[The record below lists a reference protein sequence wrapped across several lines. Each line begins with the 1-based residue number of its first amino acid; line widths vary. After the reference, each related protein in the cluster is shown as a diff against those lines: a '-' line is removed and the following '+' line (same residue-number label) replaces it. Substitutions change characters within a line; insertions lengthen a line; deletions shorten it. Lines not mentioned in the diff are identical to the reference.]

1 MNDKPQ
7 PAIRVENLNHSYGDR
22 PALVDVD
29 LEIRRGEIFGLLGPN
44 GGGKTTLFRIL
55 STLLEPTSGKV
66 DLLGF
71 DPRKQSDQVRRR
83 IGVVFQSFS
92 LDKILTVEENLRL
105 QGGLYGLGGEELR
118 SRTKNRLERVGLS
131 DRAGDRVGSLSGG
144 MQRRVEVAKG
154 LLHNPEVL
162 LLDEPSTGLDPGA
175 RLDLWKYL
183 KQLKEKEGTTILLTT
198 HLMEEAEKCDRLG
211 ILSAG
216 RLVAVGTPGD
226 LKSSIGGDVVT
237 IQTSEPDRARARIK
251 EIFNLEATTFDGA
264 VRFEW
269 KHDPNIV
276 AKVSEA
282 LPDLVNSITLG
293 KPTLEDVFIRKTGHT
308 FWEEEHE

>member
-1 MNDKPQ
+1 
-7 PAIRVENLNHSYGDR
+7 
-22 PALVDVD
+22 
-29 LEIRRGEIFGLLGPN
+29 
-44 GGGKTTLFRIL
+44 
-55 STLLEPTSGKV
+55 
-66 DLLGF
+66 
-71 DPRKQSDQVRRR
+71 
-83 IGVVFQSFS
+83 
-92 LDKILTVEENLRL
+92 
-105 QGGLYGLGGEELR
+105 
-118 SRTKNRLERVGLS
+118 
-131 DRAGDRVGSLSGG
+131 

-216 RLVAVGTPGD
+216 RLVAVGTPEE

-237 IQTSEPDRARARIK
+237 IQTSDPEQARSRI
-251 EIFNLEATTFDGA
+251 EELFGLEATPFDGA

-269 KHDPNIV
+269 KGDPSIV
-276 AKVSEA
+276 AKISEA
-282 LPDLVNSITLG
+282 LAGSVHSITLG
-293 KPTLEDVFIRKTGHT
+293 KPTLEDVFIDKTGHT